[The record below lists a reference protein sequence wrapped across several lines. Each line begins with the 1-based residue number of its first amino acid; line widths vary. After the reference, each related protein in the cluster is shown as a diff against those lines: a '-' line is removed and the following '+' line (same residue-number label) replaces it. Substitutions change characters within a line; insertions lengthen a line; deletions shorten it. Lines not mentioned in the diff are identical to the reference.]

1 MYEDYKATRKKKED
15 DFKQQIPLT
24 KDIVEELGIPNLAAP
39 GYEADDII
47 ATFARKYQQNPDLKI
62 DIYSADKDLKQLLA
76 PNVFTIDPMREIL
89 TDTDAFVKE
98 FNFQPEHILDYLSLV
113 GDSSDNIKWVAGIWP
128 KKASDL
134 IIKYQTVENIYD
146 HIDEI
151 TGDVKQKLIDGKE
164 SAIQSKQLIQLHTVA
179 GIEETNIENFK
190 LKPDFDHYKN
200 VLVNNHNFHSIEK
213 AINELKRKYETPQQ
227 QSLF

>member
-1 MYEDYKATRKKKED
+1 MYEDYKATRKKMED

-113 GDSSDNIKWVAGIWP
+113 GDSSDNIK
-128 KKASDL
+128 
-134 IIKYQTVENIYD
+134 
-146 HIDEI
+146 
-151 TGDVKQKLIDGKE
+151 
-164 SAIQSKQLIQLHTVA
+164 
-179 GIEETNIENFK
+179 
-190 LKPDFDHYKN
+190 
-200 VLVNNHNFHSIEK
+200 
-213 AINELKRKYETPQQ
+213 
-227 QSLF
+227 

>member
-1 MYEDYKATRKKKED
+1 MLLKIFQEKPDYLVITWDSPVRTIRHEMYEDYKATRKKKED

-113 GDSSDNIKWVAGIWP
+113 GDSSDNIK
-128 KKASDL
+128 
-134 IIKYQTVENIYD
+134 
-146 HIDEI
+146 
-151 TGDVKQKLIDGKE
+151 
-164 SAIQSKQLIQLHTVA
+164 
-179 GIEETNIENFK
+179 
-190 LKPDFDHYKN
+190 
-200 VLVNNHNFHSIEK
+200 
-213 AINELKRKYETPQQ
+213 
-227 QSLF
+227 